1 MSHGHRRTQSQAH
14 PVLSLRV
21 LSTDHVLREA
31 ERLCPSADPS
41 TPQRCLTQRPAC
53 SPTQERKLHEHGEN
67 PGAGKQL
74 SPQAEPGAAERASSG
89 RCAADTDSP
98 TAEGAGSALLAP
110 PRTAEGLC
118 RKATPQNGSVL
129 FTLSP
134 HRTHSSAPCGAARAL
149 AAARST
155 SSRPAAA
162 RRKPALSGGTDGRA
176 ASCLNLQT
184 RKKLPSPS
192 APAVLNS
199 APPLLPTTA
208 HRNPA
213 VDQALHGEPK
223 QMWEHSPAGRAR
235 SPRSPLL
242 ISRTRR
248 TVLREQPRAEMAP
261 CRELLTQAPT
271 GTHCKQPGSETLN
284 RTTSP

>member
-1 MSHGHRRTQSQAH
+1 M
-14 PVLSLRV
+14 
-21 LSTDHVLREA
+21 
-31 ERLCPSADPS
+31 
-41 TPQRCLTQRPAC
+41 
-53 SPTQERKLHEHGEN
+53 
-67 PGAGKQL
+67 
-74 SPQAEPGAAERASSG
+74 
-89 RCAADTDSP
+89 
-98 TAEGAGSALLAP
+98 LAP

-118 RKATPQNGSVL
+118 RKATPRNGSVL

-162 RRKPALSGGTDGRA
+162 RREPALSGGTDGRA

-213 VDQALHGEPK
+213 VDQALHGEPE

-248 TVLREQPRAEMAP
+248 TVPREQPRAEMAP